1 MDFFSLVQE
10 ADEYLYR
17 LINGQWVAHWLDGIM
32 KLLRNPLFWAPLYF
46 FLLIWFFKRKRE
58 YVVLI
63 LLLSILCFAL
73 TDFTSAKILKPYL
86 ARLRPCYVPE
96 LGWRSI
102 VGCGGQYGL
111 PSSHASNHF
120 GLAAFWFILVRG
132 LFKRNWYWLWIW
144 AAMIG
149 YAQVYVGVHYPSD
162 ILAGA
167 ALGII
172 LGTVCSGLFYFIDF
186 SFIRKK
192 KMAIFIKRPEVS

>member
-1 MDFFSLVQE
+1 MDFFSFVQE
-10 ADEYLYR
+10 ADNYLYR
-17 LINGQWVAHWLDGIM
+17 LINGQWAATWLDGFM
-32 KLLRNPLFWAPLYF
+32 KLVRNPFTWAPLYL

-58 YVVLI
+58 HFPLI

-73 TDFTSAKILKPYL
+73 TDFTSAKLLKPYL
-86 ARLRPCYVPE
+86 ARLRPCYE
-96 LGWRSI
+96 TGLGWRSV

-120 GLAAFWFILVRG
+120 GLATFWFMVVKG
-132 LFKRNWYWLWIW
+132 LLRKKWYWVWAW

-167 ALGII
+167 ALGMVM
-172 LGTVCSGLFYFIDF
+172 GTICTGIFYFIDF

-192 KMAIFIKRPEVS
+192 KMATFVERPEIL